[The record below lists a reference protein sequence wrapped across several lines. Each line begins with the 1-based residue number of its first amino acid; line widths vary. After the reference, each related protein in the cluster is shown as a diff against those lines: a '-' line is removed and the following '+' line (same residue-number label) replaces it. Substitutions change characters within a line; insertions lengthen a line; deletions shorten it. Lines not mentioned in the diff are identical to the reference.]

1 MARAARIGDIGVQG
15 KVVRFGPVKDLR
27 ESQQLRL
34 MRLYPGTLVKEALGT
49 ILVPVPMT
57 ARVGGKPLRDVEV
70 LTWARQLIPA
80 VLLDDIA
87 RRRIVRVVGC
97 GQVRRG
103 STVGCQTHPPEE
115 EIQ

>member
-1 MARAARIGDIGVQG
+1 MRNLLEVARLRVVARQAHIGDIGLQG

-34 MRLYPGTLVKEALGT
+34 QRLYPGTLVKEALGT
-49 ILVPVPMT
+49 MLVPAPMT

-70 LTWARQLIPA
+70 LAWARQLITA

-87 RRRIVRVVGC
+87 AGHAVVSAGA
-97 GQVRRG
+97 GA
-103 STVGCQTHPPEE
+103 S
-115 EIQ
+115 